1 MVLQNYTP
9 TQVTINHLQPAFLTL
24 RDKMKGA
31 SEFTIALCDDN
42 SAFMKATNAQK
53 AAEQKTTLYPPPSS
67 DVIQTI
73 LYSMRQAR
81 LIVLL
86 TNSTLCVYKAQK
98 ETALLEWILESNEV
112 LDCEGKR
119 AINMPVTCMEIF

>member
-1 MVLQNYTP
+1 
-9 TQVTINHLQPAFLTL
+9 
-24 RDKMKGA
+24 
-31 SEFTIALCDDN
+31 
-42 SAFMKATNAQK
+42 
-53 AAEQKTTLYPPPSS
+53 
-67 DVIQTI
+67 
-73 LYSMRQAR
+73 MRQAR

-119 AINMPVTCMEIF
+119 AINMPVTCMEIFQTLGKRDIRCMDSEIINHRLHVLSLITSLACPFPYQEFIAIGLAKGTLIMIHTR